1 MDGHPESPN
10 PAVITNA
17 LTLTNDMK
25 LVLGL
30 VGFTMAM
37 FLFERIRADLV
48 ALVVLVILGITG
60 LIAPEEIFGGFSGNA
75 VMSIIATMI
84 LGAGLDRT
92 GALNRLASWLL
103 RRGHGV
109 EQRLL
114 LMTTAIAGLNSSFM
128 QNPSV
133 MALFMPVASRLSSRT
148 ALSLQ
153 RLLLPIAAAIV
164 MGGALTMV
172 GNSPLILLNDLL
184 VSANNNLPS
193 GMATLEPLRMFAP
206 LPIGVA
212 LLLASLLYFRY
223 YGDKK
228 LKDETETS
236 VTPARTESYFAN
248 TYGIEG
254 DVFELL
260 VTAESP
266 LVGMS
271 LGEAEAMHD
280 APLMLALQTGNDT
293 RLAPPADMRIWVGSV
308 LGVMGPRQQVA
319 DFAQNHFLR
328 MSSRLRHFGDL
339 FNPSRAGISEA
350 VIPPTSKLIGKT
362 AADLRLRKQAGISLL
377 AINRDKKVLREDVR
391 KIPLRAGDMLVFH
404 SIWTDLHQAAE
415 SRDFVVVT
423 DYPKGEQRPHK
434 FKIAMTIFA
443 VTIII
448 ALTSKLPVSLTLMTG
463 VAGMLLTGVL
473 RMDEAYAAINW
484 KTVFLMAG
492 LIPLGWAMDSSGAAA
507 WVAGHTVERL
517 PEGMPVWLIEIA
529 VALLTTGF
537 SLVISHVGATIV
549 MVPMAIN
556 LALAAGGNPTA
567 FALIV
572 ALSASNNLMTAS
584 NPVISMV
591 TGPANYTSRQMW
603 RVGGPLSLIYTV
615 VVVLAVNALFW
626 WNGRAG

>member
-1 MDGHPESPN
+1 MD
-10 PAVITNA
+10 TA

-37 FLFERIRADLV
+37 FLFERIRADVV
-48 ALVVLVILGITG
+48 ALIVLVILGLTG
-60 LIAPEEIFGGFSGNA
+60 LVAPEELFGGFSGNA
-75 VMSIIATMI
+75 VMSIIATTI

-103 RRGHGV
+103 RRGHGI

-114 LMTTAIAGLNSSFM
+114 LMTTGIAGLNSSFM

-133 MALFMPVASRLSSRT
+133 MALYLPVASRLASRSG
-148 ALSLQ
+148 LSLQ

-206 LPIGVA
+206 LPVGVA
-212 LLLASLLYFRY
+212 LIAASLLYFRF

-228 LKDETETS
+228 LREETETN
-236 VTPARTESYFAN
+236 VVPARTESYFAS

-254 DVFELL
+254 DVFEMT

-280 APLMLALQTGNDT
+280 APLMLALQTGSDT
-293 RLAPPADMRIWVGSV
+293 RLSPPADMRIWVGSV
-308 LGVMGPRQQVA
+308 LGVMGARQAVH

-328 MSSRLRHFGDL
+328 LSSRLRHFGDL

-350 VIPPTSKLIGKT
+350 VIPPTSRYIGKT
-362 AADLRLRKQAGISLL
+362 AADLRLRKQSGISLL
-377 AINRDKKVLREDVR
+377 AINRDKKVVREDVR
-391 KIPLRAGDMLVFH
+391 KVALRAGDLLVFH
-404 SIWTDLHQAAE
+404 SIWQDLAVAAE

-443 VTIII
+443 ITILI

-463 VAGMLLTGVL
+463 VAGMLVTGVL
-473 RMDEAYAAINW
+473 RMDEAYASINW

-517 PEGMPVWLIEIA
+517 PEGIPVWMLEIA
-529 VALLTTGF
+529 IALLTTAF

-549 MVPMAIN
+549 MVPLAIN

-584 NPVISMV
+584 NPVISMI
-591 TGPANYTSRQMW
+591 TGPANYTSRQLW
-603 RVGGPLSLIYTV
+603 RVGGPLSLIYTC
-615 VVVLAVNALFW
+615 VVVLTINLMFW
-626 WNGRAG
+626 WGARGG